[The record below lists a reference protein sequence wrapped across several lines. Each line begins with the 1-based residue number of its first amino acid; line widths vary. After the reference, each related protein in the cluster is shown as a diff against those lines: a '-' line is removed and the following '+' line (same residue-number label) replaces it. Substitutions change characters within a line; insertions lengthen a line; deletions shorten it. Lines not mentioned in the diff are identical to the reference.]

1 MILSTHATSSSSS
14 GFIQLAVSNLET
26 VTDAQN
32 RVVDLIVEITVSS
45 INSAWR
51 IFKHYHSF
59 FVLVQSLATA
69 YKQVPALSL
78 DSDIS
83 SVLSRSTTVRN
94 ALQHW
99 LLQLARHD
107 AVALSYEFRE
117 FLAASDDDLANP
129 TAHHTV
135 PAVSQSPMDFE
146 VAYSAAHTDAAH
158 LHTLSTDGLPQM
170 EQMTITSDSDSV
182 DGDHSPE
189 NEQKTINSS
198 KRRSAVGLEDFL
210 LLKVIGKGSFGK
222 VMLVRKRDTQHVYAM
237 KVLAK
242 EDVIKRNQ
250 VEHTRTERNVLA
262 YVRHPFIVTLR
273 FAFQTKRKLYFVLDY
288 CPGGELFFHLG
299 RASKFE
305 EARARFYA
313 AQIVLALE
321 YLHSRGIVYRD
332 LKPENVLLDAEGNV
346 ALTDFGLSKEGIS
359 DNISAHSF
367 CGTPEYL
374 APEIL
379 TRSGHGRAA
388 DWWSLGA
395 LLYEMLTG
403 MPPFYSRN
411 RDRLF
416 EKILHMELRIPRDVS
431 PQCVNIL
438 QGLLDRDPSRRLGSD
453 GDGTGIRRHPFFAGI
468 DWNALYNKQ
477 IQPPFK
483 PPVSNLL
490 DTSNFDAEF
499 TNLPLDSDV
508 RSSCINTS
516 SISGGRFVGF
526 TFINADSPQTHPA
539 KAQPAQ

>member
-1 MILSTHATSSSSS
+1 LVVYKTEHR
-14 GFIQLAVSNLET
+14 GDSN
-26 VTDAQN
+26 
-32 RVVDLIVEITVSS
+32 
-45 INSAWR
+45 
-51 IFKHYHSF
+51 
-59 FVLVQSLATA
+59 
-69 YKQVPALSL
+69 
-78 DSDIS
+78 
-83 SVLSRSTTVRN
+83 
-94 ALQHW
+94 
-99 LLQLARHD
+99 
-107 AVALSYEFRE
+107 
-117 FLAASDDDLANP
+117 
-129 TAHHTV
+129 
-135 PAVSQSPMDFE
+135 
-146 VAYSAAHTDAAH
+146 
-158 LHTLSTDGLPQM
+158 LHTLSTYGLHKM
-170 EQMTITSDSDSV
+170 EKMTITSDSDSV
-182 DGDHSPE
+182 DGDDRPQ
-189 NEQKTINSS
+189 NEQKAANTRRHSS
-198 KRRSAVGLEDFL
+198 VGLEDFF

-222 VMLVRKRDTQHVYAM
+222 VMLVRKRDTQQVYAM

-299 RASKFE
+299 RSSKFE

-321 YLHSRGIVYRD
+321 YLHTRGIVYRD

-416 EKILHMELRIPRDVS
+416 EKILHMELRTPRDVS

-453 GDGTGIRRHPFFAGI
+453 GDGTAIRRHPFFAGI
-468 DWNALYNKQ
+468 DWSALYNKQ
-477 IQPPFK
+477 IPPPFK

-499 TNLPLDSDV
+499 TNLPLDSEV
-508 RSSCINTS
+508 RSSYIDNS
-516 SISGGRFVGF
+516 ASISEGRFVGF
-526 TFINADSPQTHPA
+526 TFVNADSPNTHPA
-539 KAQPAQ
+539 QTQAVQ